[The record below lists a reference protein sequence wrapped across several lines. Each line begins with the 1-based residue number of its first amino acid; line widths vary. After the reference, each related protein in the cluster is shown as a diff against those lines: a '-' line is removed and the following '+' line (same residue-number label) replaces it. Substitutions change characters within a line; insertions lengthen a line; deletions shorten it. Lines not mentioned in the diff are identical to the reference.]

1 MEGGLGIPQ
10 ECLPF
15 PYRTGKEEDR
25 GGGEGG
31 SENLQMKPGAGRLE
45 RLRLRMVVVP
55 GPVLALRDENR
66 VVHHDLGT
74 SSSSPKSPGK
84 LSFTPMKSPAAKDK
98 GETNLSDG
106 VEVGCFLQKQKGHSH
121 YDYMTLDIYGGDLNE
136 LNKGP
141 GV

>member
-15 PYRTGKEEDR
+15 PCRTVKEEDR

-55 GPVLALRDENR
+55 GPVLALRDENIFVR
-66 VVHHDLGT
+66 IMIWAPRRRRRNPQENSRL
-74 SSSSPKSPGK
+74 PP
-84 LSFTPMKSPAAKDK
+84 
-98 GETNLSDG
+98 
-106 VEVGCFLQKQKGHSH
+106 
-121 YDYMTLDIYGGDLNE
+121 
-136 LNKGP
+136 
-141 GV
+141 